1 MKRSYLRKFH
11 LKKRNESLKKFK
23 QQKNFCSRLYKK
35 EHNFFCAL
43 DINKITGNRNFCKH
57 NQPLY
62 CEKRKFES
70 KITLDDSDDL
80 W

>member
-1 MKRSYLRKFH
+1 MKKSYLGKFH
-11 LKKRNESLKKFK
+11 LKKRAESLKKFK

-35 EHNFFCAL
+35 ERNFLCAL
-43 DINKITGNRNFCKH
+43 DINKITGNRNFCKN

-62 CEKRKFES
+62 SEKRKFES